1 MVLCCWETSV
11 ELAGKNCWVKLL
23 QIPGCADFSYT
34 CAFMRKRK
42 YNLVQRFFI
51 KANSVLYTLVG
62 KLVDKT
68 GTQQKFPYE
77 VKGHFGDVTEVTH
90 EYPENFQPEH
100 KALFDEWK
108 WYETFPHDLFFV
120 KDVQLSSD
128 GIVLKKHRTFIK
140 TLPHPIFRFQFG
152 ILYNLKARFFY
163 RRFKIDPSKNYLLL
177 FDNWSW
183 NNYFHWIIDALCRAE
198 LLREN
203 VKMNFT
209 VLLPEAS
216 PKYLTETLKLY
227 GFTDI
232 VYLPRRTKTKISNL
246 YSMNYA
252 AWSGQQHPVIL
263 KAMVDF
269 VKGKVLDSAQ
279 TTGTRT
285 VLDSASSGAG
295 DVLDPADSGDRTV
308 LDSARTAGKRIYVSR
323 SKQFSRRV
331 ENEKE
336 LLAVLEKYGFETV
349 YFEGMTVA
357 EQVRTMSEARFFVT
371 SHGAN
376 MTNLAWLPEGAK
388 IFELLN
394 DRKPNFCYWSVASC
408 LGHAY
413 YYQLCPIT
421 NADHVLVDIETFEKN
436 LQALLNG

>member
-1 MVLCCWETSV
+1 MLHGMQWFSWCFFLE
-11 ELAGKNCWVKLL
+11 VKCTEKTEV
-23 QIPGCADFSYT
+23 QRFGFNVSGHAFEIGCADFSYT

-62 KLVDKT
+62 KIVDKT

-120 KDVQLSSD
+120 KNVQLSSD

-140 TLPHPIFRFQFG
+140 TLPHPVFRFQFG
-152 ILYNLKARFFY
+152 ILYNLKARLFY
-163 RRFKIDPSKNYLLL
+163 RRFEIDPSKNYLLL

-216 PKYLTETLKLY
+216 PKYLTETLQLY

-232 VYLPRRTKTKISNL
+232 VYLPRRTKTKIPEL

-269 VKGKVLDSAQ
+269 VKGKVLDSA
-279 TTGTRT
+279 
-285 VLDSASSGAG
+285 SSEAG
-295 DVLDPADSGDRTV
+295 DV
-308 LDSARTAGKRIYVSR
+308 LDSARTTGKRIYVSR

-336 LLAVLEKYGFETV
+336 LLAVLAKYNFETV

-376 MTNLAWLPEGAK
+376 MTNLTWLPEGAK
-388 IFELLN
+388 ILELLN
-394 DRKPNFCYWSVASC
+394 ERKPNFCYWSVASC

-413 YYQLCPIT
+413 YYQLCPIAH
-421 NADHVLVDIETFEKN
+421 ADHVLVDIEMFEKN